1 MTRDSRHRGLDGRR
15 RRAELAGDCIRAA
28 SPASLQ
34 WGIAV
39 MRNRLKGKAIGP
51 DGADHTVT
59 LECKEASPQ
68 FALKTN
74 GNANGT
80 GDPTLAASRILGYQ
94 DRIEINTNQLNV
106 RAPST
111 FYYDVNL
118 NDNKITKLKNGTE
131 DQDAVN
137 VGQLRGILTALG
149 GGAAIDKD
157 GAIHAPTYIIG
168 NENFHD
174 VGAAL

>member
-1 MTRDSRHRGLDGRR
+1 MRKLNSGRGALPFKL
-15 RRAELAGDCIRAA
+15 RAIPVIAAWMAGAGA
-28 SPASLQ
+28 LSLP
-34 WGIAV
+34 GIASAQPAPLAS
-39 MRNRLKGKAIGP
+39 NGGLQLCGTDSKGKAIGP

-74 GNANGT
+74 GN
-80 GDPTLAASRILGYQ
+80 
-94 DRIEINTNQLNV
+94 
-106 RAPST
+106 
-111 FYYDVNL
+111 
-118 NDNKITKLKNGTE
+118 E

-174 VGAAL
+174 VGA

>member
-1 MTRDSRHRGLDGRR
+1 MRKLNSGRGALLFKL
-15 RRAELAGDCIRAA
+15 RAIPVIAAWMAGEGAL
-28 SPASLQ
+28 SLP
-34 WGIAV
+34 GIASAQPAPLAS
-39 MRNRLKGKAIGP
+39 NGGLQLCGTDSKGKASGP
-51 DGADHTVT
+51 DGADNTVI

-68 FALKTN
+68 FALTTN

-94 DRIEINTNQLNV
+94 NRIEINTNQLNV

-137 VGQLRGILTALG
+137 VGQLRGIL
-149 GGAAIDKD
+149 
-157 GAIHAPTYIIG
+157 
-168 NENFHD
+168 
-174 VGAAL
+174 